1 VTKHESISVN
11 PGLLLLVSL
20 LKNKEMKGE
29 IMFYLR
35 NKLVAAIVLLMAIFI
50 FAACSSEEDSSTGA
64 SSGSTLTTILERG
77 QLVCGVNDN
86 LTGFGVVN
94 SSGQFEGFDIDYC
107 KAVAAAILGDSS
119 KVEYV
124 PLTASA
130 RFEALAANEIDMLV
144 RNTTWTASRD
154 RDLGN
159 DFTVT
164 TFYDGQG
171 MMVKAA
177 SGYDSIESMAGAT
190 VCVLQGTTTE
200 LNLDDRFASNGI
212 AYTPLT
218 FETND
223 PLQAAY
229 EEGRCDGWTTDKS
242 GLASKRAGFANPDD
256 HVVLAETLSK
266 EPLGPLT
273 RDNDSEFYD
282 VVQWVVFGMMQAEE
296 SGITSSNVASMAS
309 NPTDPG
315 MARLLGVG
323 FDGGEPSDFSFG
335 IPVDFMQNVISQV
348 GNYGEVY
355 DRHLVP
361 LGLTREGSLN
371 AQWTDGG
378 LIYAPP
384 FR

>member
-1 VTKHESISVN
+1 
-11 PGLLLLVSL
+11 
-20 LKNKEMKGE
+20 
-29 IMFYLR
+29 MFFLR
-35 NKLVAAIVLLMAIFI
+35 KKLVPLMVLVMAIFI
-50 FAACSSEEDSSTGA
+50 FAACSSEDESSGA
-64 SSGSTLTTILERG
+64 SNSSSGSTLTTILERG
-77 QLVCGVNDN
+77 ELVCGVNDN

-94 SSGQFEGFDIDYC
+94 SAGEFEGFDIDFC

-130 RFEALAANEIDMLV
+130 RFEALAANEIDLLI

-159 DFTVT
+159 DFTVP

-171 MMVKAA
+171 MMVKAS
-177 SGYDSIESMAGAT
+177 SGYDSIESMAGTT

-200 LNLDDRFASNGI
+200 LNLDDRFATNGI
-212 AYTPLT
+212 PYTPLT

-242 GLASKRAGFANPDD
+242 GLASKRAGFSNPND

-296 SGITSSNVASMAS
+296 SGITSSNVSSMAS
-309 NPTDPG
+309 SPSDPG

-323 FDGGEPSDFSFG
+323 FDGGEAPDFSFG
-335 IPVDFMQNVISQV
+335 IEADFMQNVISQV

>member
-1 VTKHESISVN
+1 
-11 PGLLLLVSL
+11 
-20 LKNKEMKGE
+20 
-29 IMFYLR
+29 
-35 NKLVAAIVLLMAIFI
+35 
-50 FAACSSEEDSSTGA
+50 
-64 SSGSTLTTILERG
+64 
-77 QLVCGVNDN
+77 
-86 LTGFGVVN
+86 
-94 SSGQFEGFDIDYC
+94 
-107 KAVAAAILGDSS
+107 
-119 KVEYV
+119 
-124 PLTASA
+124 
-130 RFEALAANEIDMLV
+130 
-144 RNTTWTASRD
+144 
-154 RDLGN
+154 
-159 DFTVT
+159 
-164 TFYDGQG
+164 
-171 MMVKAA
+171 MMVKAS
-177 SGYDSIESMAGAT
+177 SGYDSIESMTGST

-200 LNLDDRFASNGI
+200 LNLDDRFTSAGI
-212 AYTPLT
+212 PYTPLT

-242 GLASKRAGFANPDD
+242 GLASKRAGFDNPDD

-296 SGITSSNVASMAS
+296 SGITSANVAAMAAD
-309 NPTDPG
+309 PADPG

-323 FDGGEPSDFSFG
+323 FDGGEATDFSFG
-335 IPVDFMQNVISQV
+335 IPLDFMQNVISQV

-355 DRHLVP
+355 DEHLVP

-371 AQWTDGG
+371 AQWTEGG

>member
-1 VTKHESISVN
+1 MINYRITFVVVAMSIFAVF
-11 PGLLLLVSL
+11 LL
-20 LKNKEMKGE
+20 
-29 IMFYLR
+29 
-35 NKLVAAIVLLMAIFI
+35 
-50 FAACSSEEDSSTGA
+50 AACSDEDSS
-64 SSGSTLTTILERG
+64 SSDTAVVSSSNTLQTIIDRG
-77 QLVCGVNDN
+77 VLKCGVNDN

-94 SSGQFEGFDIDYC
+94 SAGEFEGFDIDFC
-107 KAVAAAILGDSS
+107 KAVAAAILGDAS

-130 RFEALAANEIDMLV
+130 RFEALAANEIDLLI

-159 DFTVT
+159 DFTAP

-177 SGYDSIESMAGAT
+177 RGYDSIESMSGT
-190 VCVLQGTTTE
+190 TICVLQGTTTE
-200 LNLDDRFASNGI
+200 LNLDDRFTSSGI
-212 AYTPLT
+212 PYTPLT
-218 FETND
+218 FETDD

-242 GLASKRAGFANPDD
+242 GLASKRAGFANPND

-296 SGITSSNVASMAS
+296 SGITSSNVSAMAA
-309 NPTDPG
+309 NPSDPG

-335 IPVDFMQNVISQV
+335 ISVDFMQDVISQV

-371 AQWTDGG
+371 ALWTEGG

>member
-1 VTKHESISVN
+1 
-11 PGLLLLVSL
+11 
-20 LKNKEMKGE
+20 MKVKGN

-35 NKLVAAIVLLMAIFI
+35 NKLVALMVLLMAIFI
-50 FAACSSEEDSSTGA
+50 FAACSSEEESSASTTDSS
-64 SSGSTLTTILERG
+64 SNTLTTVLERG
-77 QLVCGVNDN
+77 ELVCGVNDN

-94 SSGQFEGFDIDYC
+94 SAGEFEGFDIDFC

-130 RFEALAANEIDMLV
+130 RFEALAANEIDLLI

-159 DFTVT
+159 DFTAP

-171 MMVKAA
+171 MMVKAS
-177 SGYDSIESMAGAT
+177 SGYDSIESMAGTT

-200 LNLDDRFASNGI
+200 LNLDDRFSSAGI
-212 AYTPLT
+212 PYTPLT

-242 GLASKRAGFANPDD
+242 GLASKRAGFANPND

-296 SGITSSNVASMAS
+296 SGIDSSNVAAMAA
-309 NPTDPG
+309 NPSDPG

-323 FDGGEPSDFSFG
+323 FDGGEAPDFSFG
-335 IPVDFMQNVISQV
+335 IPVEFMQNVISQV

-371 AQWTDGG
+371 AQWTEGG

>member
-1 VTKHESISVN
+1 MINYRIRFMV
-11 PGLLLLVSL
+11 
-20 LKNKEMKGE
+20 
-29 IMFYLR
+29 
-35 NKLVAAIVLLMAIFI
+35 VALSI
-50 FAACSSEEDSSTGA
+50 FAVFLLTACSSDEDGSSA
-64 SSGSTLTTILERG
+64 SAVSSSNTLQTVIDRG
-77 QLVCGVNDN
+77 VLKCGVNDN

-94 SSGQFEGFDIDYC
+94 SAGQFEGFDIDFC

-130 RFEALAANEIDMLV
+130 RFEALAANEIDLLI

-159 DFTVT
+159 DFTAP

-177 SGYDSIESMAGAT
+177 SGYNSIESMSGTT

-200 LNLDDRFASNGI
+200 LNLDDRFASAGI
-212 AYTPLT
+212 PYTPLT

-242 GLASKRAGFANPDD
+242 GLASKRAGFPNPND

-309 NPTDPG
+309 NPADPG

-335 IPVDFMQNVISQV
+335 IQVDFMQKVISQV

-371 AQWTDGG
+371 ALWTEGG

>member
-1 VTKHESISVN
+1 MFKKTLLICLSLIISYSFLIGCQAEEES
-11 PGLLLLVSL
+11 
-20 LKNKEMKGE
+20 ET
-29 IMFYLR
+29 
-35 NKLVAAIVLLMAIFI
+35 
-50 FAACSSEEDSSTGA
+50 SSAT
-64 SSGSTLTTILERG
+64 SGSTLDVVKERG
-77 QLVCGVNDN
+77 ELKCGVNDN
-86 LTGFGVVN
+86 LTGFGVVMPDG
-94 SSGQFEGFDIDYC
+94 SFEGFDIDYC
-107 KAVAAAILGDSS
+107 KAIAAAILGDSS

-130 RFEALAANEIDMLV
+130 RFTALGSGEIDVLI

-154 RDLGN
+154 RELAQ
-159 DFTVT
+159 DFTAT

-171 MMVKAA
+171 MMVYAD
-177 SGYDSIESMAGAT
+177 SGYKTIEDMSGAT

-200 LNLDDRFASNGI
+200 LNLDDRFTKSGI
-212 AYTPLT
+212 PYTPLT

-223 PLQAAY
+223 PLQAAF
-229 EEGRCDGWTTDKS
+229 EEKRCDGWTTDKS
-242 GLASKRAGFANPDD
+242 GLASKRAEFPASAGGPDAL
-256 HVVLAETLSK
+256 VVLAETLSK

-296 SGITSSNVASMAS
+296 SGINSSNVSSMAA
-309 NPTDPG
+309 NPKDPG

-323 FDGGEPSDFSFG
+323 FDGGEVQDFQFG
-335 IPVDFMQNVISQV
+335 IPKDFMQKVISQV

-361 LGLTREGSLN
+361 MGLTREGSFN
-371 AQWTDGG
+371 ALWTDGG

>member
-1 VTKHESISVN
+1 MINYRITFVAVVIS
-11 PGLLLLVSL
+11 
-20 LKNKEMKGE
+20 
-29 IMFYLR
+29 
-35 NKLVAAIVLLMAIFI
+35 I
-50 FAACSSEEDSSTGA
+50 FAVFLLSACSDDDSS
-64 SSGSTLTTILERG
+64 SSGTSAVSSSNTLQTVIDRG
-77 QLVCGVNDN
+77 VLKCGVNDN

-94 SSGQFEGFDIDYC
+94 SAGEFEGFDIDFC
-107 KAVAAAILGDSS
+107 KAVAAAILGDAS

-130 RFEALAANEIDMLV
+130 RFEALAANEIDLLI

-159 DFTVT
+159 DFTAP

-177 SGYDSIESMAGAT
+177 SGYDSIESMSGT
-190 VCVLQGTTTE
+190 TICVLQGTTTE
-200 LNLDDRFASNGI
+200 LNLDDRFTSSGI
-212 AYTPLT
+212 PYTPLT

-242 GLASKRAGFANPDD
+242 GLASKRAGFANPND

-296 SGITSSNVASMAS
+296 SGITSSNVSAMAA
-309 NPTDPG
+309 NPSDPG

-335 IPVDFMQNVISQV
+335 ISVDFMQKVISQV

-371 AQWTDGG
+371 ALWTEGG

>member
-1 VTKHESISVN
+1 MKGVIMLNFRTKTIVI
-11 PGLLLLVSL
+11 LSL
-20 LKNKEMKGE
+20 LFS
-29 IMFYLR
+29 MF
-35 NKLVAAIVLLMAIFI
+35 VI
-50 FAACSSEEDSSTGA
+50 FACTAEETSSN
-64 SSGSTLTTILERG
+64 SGSGSNTLATIIDRG
-77 QLVCGVNDN
+77 ELVCGVNDN

-94 SSGQFEGFDIDYC
+94 SAGQFEGFDIDFC
-107 KAVAAAILGDSS
+107 KAVAAAILGDAG

-130 RFEALAANEIDMLV
+130 RFEALAANEIDILI

-159 DFTVT
+159 DFTAP

-171 MMVKAA
+171 MMVKAS
-177 SGYDSIESMAGAT
+177 SGYDSIEAMEGAT

-200 LNLDDRFASNGI
+200 LNLDDRFTGMD
-212 AYTPLT
+212 YTPLT

-242 GLASKRAGFANPDD
+242 GLASKRAGFSTPSD

-273 RDNDSEFYD
+273 RDNDSELYD

-296 SGITSSNVASMAS
+296 SGITSSNVTSMAS
-309 NPTDPG
+309 NPSDPG

-323 FDGGEPSDFSFG
+323 FDGGEPSDFGFG
-335 IPVDFMQNVISQV
+335 IDVNFMQNVISQV

-355 DRHLVP
+355 ERHLVP

>member
-1 VTKHESISVN
+1 MMNFRNKYILGVTLALSVFAIFACSTETEVEVIKEVEEIKEVMVDA
-11 PGLLLLVSL
+11 PSTLATVLERDL
-20 LKNKEMKGE
+20 LK
-29 IMFYLR
+29 
-35 NKLVAAIVLLMAIFI
+35 
-50 FAACSSEEDSSTGA
+50 
-64 SSGSTLTTILERG
+64 
-77 QLVCGVNDN
+77 CGVNDN

-94 SSGQFEGFDIDYC
+94 SDGEFAGFDIDFC

-130 RFEALAANEIDMLV
+130 RFEALAAEEIDLLI
-144 RNTTWTASRD
+144 RNTTWTSSRD

-171 MMVKAA
+171 IMVKAS
-177 SGYDSIESMAGAT
+177 SGYDSVESMTGAT

-200 LNLDDRFASNGI
+200 LNLDDRFTGAGI
-212 AYTPLT
+212 PYTPLT

-242 GLASKRAGFANPDD
+242 GLASKRAGFENPDD

-296 SGITSSNVASMAS
+296 SGISSTNVADMAAS
-309 NPTDPG
+309 PADPG

-335 IPVDFMQNVISQV
+335 IPVDFMQKVISQV

-355 DRHLVP
+355 DKHLTP
-361 LGLTREGSLN
+361 LGLTRDGSLN
-371 AQWTDGG
+371 ALWTEGG
-378 LIYAPP
+378 LIYSPP

>member
-1 VTKHESISVN
+1 
-11 PGLLLLVSL
+11 
-20 LKNKEMKGE
+20 
-29 IMFYLR
+29 MFYMR
-35 NKLVAAIVLLMAIFI
+35 NKLVVISMLLMSVLI
-50 FAACSSEEDSSTGA
+50 FAACSEETVVETVVEVPVEKE
-64 SSGSTLTTILERG
+64 STLTTILDRG
-77 QLVCGVNDN
+77 ELVCGVNDN

-94 SSGQFEGFDIDYC
+94 SAGEFEGFDIDFC

-130 RFEALAANEIDMLV
+130 RFEALAAEEIDLLI

-159 DFTVT
+159 DFTAA

-171 MMVKAA
+171 MMVKAS
-177 SGYDSIESMAGAT
+177 SGYDSIESMTGST

-200 LNLDDRFASNGI
+200 LNLDDRFTSAGI
-212 AYTPLT
+212 PYTPLT

-242 GLASKRAGFANPDD
+242 GLASKRAGFDNPDD

-296 SGITSSNVASMAS
+296 SGITSANVAAMAAD
-309 NPTDPG
+309 PADPG

-323 FDGGEPSDFSFG
+323 FDGGEATDFSFG
-335 IPVDFMQNVISQV
+335 IPLDFMQKVISQV

-355 DRHLVP
+355 DEHLVP

-371 AQWTDGG
+371 AQWTEGG

>member
-1 VTKHESISVN
+1 MFKFRLIGIIS
-11 PGLLLLVSL
+11 LFS
-20 LKNKEMKGE
+20 
-29 IMFYLR
+29 
-35 NKLVAAIVLLMAIFI
+35 VLFVL
-50 FAACSSEEDSSTGA
+50 AACSDEST
-64 SSGSTLTTILERG
+64 SSGSSDASSNTLEVIKDRG
-77 QLVCGVNDN
+77 TLNCGVNDN
-86 LTGFGVVN
+86 LTGFGVVTPDG
-94 SSGQFEGFDIDYC
+94 SFEGFDIDFC
-107 KAVAAAILGDSS
+107 KAIAAAILGDAS
-119 KVEYV
+119 KVEYT

-130 RFEALAANEIDMLV
+130 RFEALGSGEVDVLI

-159 DFTVT
+159 DFTAP

-171 MMVKAA
+171 MMVYAD
-177 SGYDSIESMAGAT
+177 SGYDSIESMSGAT

-200 LNLDDRFASNGI
+200 LNLDDRFTGSGI
-212 AYTPLT
+212 PYTPLT

-223 PLQAAY
+223 PLQAAF
-229 EEGRCDGWTTDKS
+229 EAKQCEGWTTDKS
-242 GLASKRAGFANPDD
+242 GLASKRAGFPAASGGPEAL
-256 HVVLAETLSK
+256 VVLAETLSK

-273 RDNDSEFYD
+273 RDNDSELYD

-296 SGITSSNVASMAS
+296 SGITSANVSSMAA
-309 NPTDPG
+309 NPADPG

-323 FDGGEPSDFSFG
+323 FEGGEVQDFGFG
-335 IPVDFMQNVISQV
+335 ISPDFMQNVLYQV

>member
-1 VTKHESISVN
+1 LGGAISYIF
-11 PGLLLLVSL
+11 P
-20 LKNKEMKGE
+20 KENLMR
-29 IMFYLR
+29 ILR
-35 NKLVAAIVLLMAIFI
+35 FILVLLSVMSIGLFS
-50 FAACSSEEDSSTGA
+50 ACGSDTETITETVEVIKEVEVEKP
-64 SSGSTLTTILERG
+64 STLETVLNRG
-77 QLVCGVNDN
+77 TLKCGVNDN
-86 LTGFGVVN
+86 LTGFGVLTAA
-94 SSGQFEGFDIDYC
+94 GTFEGFDVDYC
-107 KAVAAAILGDSS
+107 KAVAAAILGDAS

-130 RFEALAANEIDMLV
+130 RFEALGAGEIDLLI

-154 RDLGN
+154 RDLAN
-159 DFTVT
+159 DFTAT

-171 MMVKAA
+171 MMVYAD
-177 SGYDSIESMAGAT
+177 SGYQTIEDMEGAT

-200 LNLDDRFASNGI
+200 LNLDDRFTSAGLD
-212 AYTPLT
+212 YTPLT

-223 PLQAAY
+223 PLQAAF
-229 EEGRCDGWTTDKS
+229 EEKRCDGWTTDKS
-242 GLASKRAGFANPDD
+242 GLASKRAEFPATAGGPESLT
-256 HVVLAETLSK
+256 VLAETLSK

-273 RDNDSEFYD
+273 RDNDSQFYD
-282 VVQWVVFGMMQAEE
+282 VVQWVVFGLIQAEE
-296 SGITSSNVASMAS
+296 SGITSANVAAMAA

-335 IPVDFMQNVISQV
+335 IPVDFMQAVISQV